1 MIDAHVHI
9 GQFNEIWY
17 EPELVIQTVLQAGV
31 EKIVFSSTTSCRE
44 HISYFEV
51 EKEISAVLSTCGY
64 DLRKIKPLL
73 WYNPDYHN
81 QGLGI
86 EKTMQTLPYCGIK
99 IHPRAHNWDI
109 SGKKTL
115 SILDELFGY
124 ANQNKLPVCI
134 HTGYD
139 KIDEADK
146 FSRFFSKYP
155 HTKIVLA
162 HCRPPDQVLQLL
174 QDNNNIFFDTAFV
187 DYKEVTFFFLSGFGS
202 RIILGSDFPITHY
215 MNKQKSDME
224 TNFASQLENQYNKD
238 LQLMTE
244 ASILDDGLPCHS
256 TNTVYFE
263 GVYRTE
269 DIL

>member
-17 EPELVIQTVLQAGV
+17 EAELVIQTVLQAGV
-31 EKIVFSSTTSCRE
+31 EKVAFSSTTSCRDYVNY
-44 HISYFEV
+44 SEV
-51 EKEISAVLSTCGY
+51 EKEISTLLSRYKC
-64 DLRKIKPLL
+64 DSQKINPLL

-86 EKTMQTLPYCGIK
+86 EKAMQTLPYCGIK

-109 SGKKTL
+109 SDKKTL

-124 ANQNKLPVCI
+124 ADQNKLPVCI

-146 FSRFFSKYP
+146 FSQFFPKYP
-155 HTKIVLA
+155 HAKIVLA
-162 HCRPPDQVLQLL
+162 HCRPRDQVLQLL
-174 QDNNNIFFDTAFV
+174 LDNNNLFFDTAFV
-187 DYKEVTFFFLSGFGS
+187 DCKEVAFFFLRDLGS

-215 MNKQKSDME
+215 MNIQKSDME
-224 TNFASQLENQYNKD
+224 TDFVSQLENQYNKD
-238 LQLMTE
+238 LQLMTK
-244 ASILDDGLPCHS
+244 ASILDDGLPCHK
-256 TNTVYFE
+256 TNIVYFE
-263 GVYRTE
+263 KT
-269 DIL
+269 